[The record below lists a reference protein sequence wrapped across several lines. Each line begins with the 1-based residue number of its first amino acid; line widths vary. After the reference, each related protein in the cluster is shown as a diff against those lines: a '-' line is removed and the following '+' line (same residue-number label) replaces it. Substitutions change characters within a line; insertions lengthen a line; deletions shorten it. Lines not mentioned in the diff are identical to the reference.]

1 MVLKQNRKREVSSLL
16 SSQSYSRS
24 SAMLSVLLSDCA
36 SKSTKVWSLFLMYAV
51 RACLDQFMA
60 MLATCATEKARVSS
74 CFALPVVT
82 RPLVVWDLVWLNSL
96 MTITGWKERVP
107 PLNLCQPHHQSIDLR
122 YQGTLLGDTQR
133 KDRPDWIVGHIW
145 VLGRNDLYGGP
156 NLHVLRHLHKV
167 KTGLE
172 HRRLIH
178 ILHTDVNGGGV
189 SERTQVQEAHLQVGV
204 GTFYFQG
211 IAFLAFKA

>member
-1 MVLKQNRKREVSSLL
+1 MVLKQNGKREVSSLL

-82 RPLVVWDLVWLNSL
+82 RPLVV
-96 MTITGWKERVP
+96 
-107 PLNLCQPHHQSIDLR
+107 
-122 YQGTLLGDTQR
+122 
-133 KDRPDWIVGHIW
+133 
-145 VLGRNDLYGGP
+145 
-156 NLHVLRHLHKV
+156 
-167 KTGLE
+167 
-172 HRRLIH
+172 
-178 ILHTDVNGGGV
+178 
-189 SERTQVQEAHLQVGV
+189 
-204 GTFYFQG
+204 
-211 IAFLAFKA
+211 